1 MTNKQFLLISTLVTA
16 GVMAAQAV
24 VTFINPAF
32 AVAINE
38 SLTLVEGTAIAIM
51 SKFVNKEE

>member
-51 SKFVNKEE
+51 SKFVKEE